1 MDKSGKKWL
10 FCLLHLVKIGVFIG
24 KYDPVPRSLIKI
36 CLKCEGHVSLLTAA
50 DRMSKTIESHY
61 FTSIDWTYWHFRF
74 AVASVSMMKHWNSQT
89 NCPQWR
95 MYYCMS
101 FLPSGYLITE
111 AELGWTAWNTSEL
124 VELCWLRNW
133 QHFLGAS
140 LILPRIGCYREMYV
154 ALLFKNLRSSLE
166 TSHAYFMYKN
176 THCQDWP
183 LPSLEL
189 FAGSGWLHHLNVYQ
203 FVCGWHLFFPSVEY
217 SNIQAPAKSISDK
230 EPWGPFR
237 NRNWLWLLFA
247 VFFGGWNT
255 KVRCRYFTPTFMH
268 KQWYVK
274 VNMCVFP
281 AVVEK
286 ILSIPYFA
294 WSLHNK
300 TKYWADIESK
310 KCELYK
316 KWICKKSEGT

>member
-1 MDKSGKKWL
+1 MTFQVCRCLSEHDEALKFTDQLSTVAHVLLYVISAFRLPYHWGRIRMDSLEYFRIGRA
-10 FCLLHLVKIGVFIG
+10 LLAEK
-24 KYDPVPRSLIKI
+24 
-36 CLKCEGHVSLLTAA
+36 LTAFF
-50 DRMSKTIESHY
+50 RSIFN
-61 FTSIDWTYWHFRF
+61 FT
-74 AVASVSMMKHWNSQT
+74 Q
-89 NCPQWR
+89 
-95 MYYCMS
+95 
-101 FLPSGYLITE
+101 
-111 AELGWTAWNTSEL
+111 
-124 VELCWLRNW
+124 NW
-133 QHFLGAS
+133 VL
-140 LILPRIGCYREMYV
+140 REMYV

-183 LPSLEL
+183 LPSLEV
-189 FAGSGWLHHLNVYQ
+189 FAGSGWLHNLNVYQ

-217 SNIQAPAKSISDK
+217 SNIQASAESISDK
-230 EPWGPFR
+230 EPWGPFW

-268 KQWYVK
+268 RQWYVK